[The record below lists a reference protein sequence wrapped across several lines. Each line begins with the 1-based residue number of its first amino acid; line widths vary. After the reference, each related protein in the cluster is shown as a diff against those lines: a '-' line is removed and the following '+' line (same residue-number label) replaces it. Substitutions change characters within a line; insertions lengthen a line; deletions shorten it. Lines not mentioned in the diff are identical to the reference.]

1 MARTPITLSGK
12 GPVETTQLHIY
23 IRPRDNASTAIPA
36 GATITKTL
44 AETILAEASALEA
57 VESGFTVDTA
67 EGVSKVCTKGRK
79 YILSQVSSGTLNFMF
94 ATPEDYDALTVGNN
108 KYSGTI
114 CDIIMVKAPVE
125 RVVGDVEASGDEVF
139 VIESVIPTVMA
150 GIADGDCMK
159 LKIPFEKTTGASSQP
174 IAWKKVIVTP

>member
-1 MARTPITLSGK
+1 MARTLITIEGN
-12 GPVETTQLHIY
+12 GAVETQQLHIY
-23 IRPRDNASTAIPA
+23 IRPRDNSSTAIPT
-36 GATITKTL
+36 GSSITKAL
-44 AETILAEASALEA
+44 AETILAESSPIPA
-57 VESGFTVDTA
+57 VETGFTVDTA

-94 ATPEDYDALTVGNN
+94 ATPKDYDALTVGAG

-125 RVVGDVEASGDEVF
+125 RVVGDVEITGDEIF

-159 LKIPFEKTTGASSQP
+159 LKIPFEKTTGAATQS
-174 IAWKKVIVTP
+174 IVWKTVVV